1 MIGIYNP
8 RGAMKP
14 SKNGSV
20 HTGGVSQTGAQQWQA
35 FIRLPYKVQQHVR
48 SHCSD
53 FPARRSAVSS
63 KTKKT
68 MVHFSNEYGIR
79 FYEHPNKVH
88 ASELHY
94 SRDAMQFKLANRQ
107 AILDMHMRRLSLA
120 NGSTDDDAKSLQ
132 A

>member
-1 MIGIYNP
+1 MC
-8 RGAMKP
+8 
-14 SKNGSV
+14 SKS
-20 HTGGVSQTGAQQWQA
+20 
-35 FIRLPYKVQQHVR
+35 FFRP
-48 SHCSD
+48 HCSD

-63 KTKKT
+63 KKIF
-68 MVHFSNEYGIR
+68 VHFSNEYDIR
-79 FYEHPNKVH
+79 FYERPNKVH

-120 NGSTDDDAKSLQ
+120 NGSTEDDAKSLQ